1 MFLLSIKYN
10 VSFYLNII
18 IFHSFG
24 VDGMNEINTKEL
36 GIFEIFSIGW
46 GLFRDN
52 FIQFF
57 KITVIL
63 GLPLSILLSFA
74 DNILLKIISNGD
86 ITSIITGST
95 QLIENLSTE
104 QLLTVSALMIISMF
118 IQALIYPLIT
128 IAVADAAG
136 DSLSGRVV
144 DARKSVLNALSKGT
158 VVMASSV
165 IYWVAI
171 VIGLM
176 FFIIP
181 GIILLVLWYFYEYT
195 IIFDDAGI
203 INSFKMSMDLVKGKW
218 FKTAGYILLI
228 SIVNGLITRTLTFF
242 IGALQLF
249 FIGDVLFMVIL
260 FFLYTF
266 IISVIT
272 VFYLNRKALYIK
284 DQNKNNMYF

>member
-1 MFLLSIKYN
+1 
-10 VSFYLNII
+10 
-18 IFHSFG
+18 
-24 VDGMNEINTKEL
+24 MNEINTKEL

-46 GLFRDN
+46 ALFRDN

-63 GLPLSILLSFA
+63 GLPLSILLAFA
-74 DNILLKIISNGD
+74 DNILLKIIANGD
-86 ITSIITGST
+86 ITSIITGSA

-104 QLLTVSALMIISMF
+104 QLLTVSALMFISMF
-118 IQALIYPLIT
+118 IQALIYPLVT

-136 DSLSGRVV
+136 DSLNGRVV
-144 DARKSVLNALSKGT
+144 DAKKSVLNALSKGT
-158 VVMASSV
+158 VVMVSAV
-165 IYWVAI
+165 IYWIAV

-203 INSFKMSMDLVKGKW
+203 IGSFKMSMDLVKGKW

-228 SIVNGLITRTLTFF
+228 SVVNGLITRTLTFF

-284 DQNKNNMYF
+284 NQNKNNMYF

>member
-171 VIGLM
+171 VLGLM